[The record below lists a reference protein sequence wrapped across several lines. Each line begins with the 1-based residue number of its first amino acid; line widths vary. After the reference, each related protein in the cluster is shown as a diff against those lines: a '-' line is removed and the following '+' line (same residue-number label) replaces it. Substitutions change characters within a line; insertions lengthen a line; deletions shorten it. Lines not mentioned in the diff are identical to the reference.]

1 MKLRIKF
8 PEIEFEV
15 SRQFKFCISQ
25 YSSSSYWNYIF
36 IYFACFSFRIGKLI

>member
-8 PEIEFEV
+8 PEIEFEI
-15 SRQFKFCISQ
+15 SRQFKFCIDRYPSPP
-25 YSSSSYWNYIF
+25 YWDYMF